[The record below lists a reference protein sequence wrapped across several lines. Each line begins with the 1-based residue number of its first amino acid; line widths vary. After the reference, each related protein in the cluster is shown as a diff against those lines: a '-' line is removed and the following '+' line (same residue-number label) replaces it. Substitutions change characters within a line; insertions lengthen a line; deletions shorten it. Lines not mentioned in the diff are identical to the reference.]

1 MTQNPEVYS
10 KLTGELEQPPSSL
23 GADPSLPKNEEFEY
37 LHKCIN
43 ETMRRH
49 PSIVFV
55 PPRQMINDTRL
66 GDFNIPPWCT
76 SPSLAFA
83 SFPLYHSLRTHY

>member
-66 GDFNIPPWCT
+66 GDFNIPPGVPLHLLP
-76 SPSLAFA
+76 SPP
-83 SFPLYHSLRTHY
+83 FPYIIA